1 MRVIKAMDCKA
12 CRNLI
17 EVSPTGETSSARAAA
32 LAHMDGCARC
42 RDFSAERRALLELVS
57 SLEGISAPH
66 DFEWRLR
73 ARLNADKHRNQDRPR
88 LRPGFA
94 PNARA
99 IALAASFA
107 LLIGVAVIFK
117 QRSNEAYVARPAGEL
132 VNVDT
137 ANAVKPSGEDTINLS
152 EARGA
157 STNGTS
163 RINTTASLTSNRAR
177 VASPTRAASE
187 AKKTSKETSASS
199 SVVAAASA
207 STVRSNDF
215 SSSAAPVVT
224 LFAVPVKDPSQHLKL
239 LLDEGHGTPRTVR
252 LQNITFGAQSIFE
265 RQMSGAAVAERSL
278 DTNAD
283 GIW

>member
-12 CRNLI
+12 CRNEI
-17 EVSPTGETSSARAAA
+17 EFSPTGEQTRARAAA
-32 LAHMDGCARC
+32 LAHMERCDRC
-42 RDFSAERRALLELVS
+42 RDFSAERRSLLELMS

-73 ARLNADKHRNQDRPR
+73 SRLNADKHRNQARPR
-88 LRPGFA
+88 LRLGFA
-94 PNARA
+94 PNAQA

-117 QRSNEAYVARPAGEL
+117 QRSNESFVVSPAVELAGGNAANVA
-132 VNVDT
+132 
-137 ANAVKPSGEDTINLS
+137 KPSSEDTINSS
-152 EARGA
+152 EATGT

-163 RINTTASLTSNRAR
+163 RINTTAALTSNRAR
-177 VASPTRAASE
+177 AANPTRAASE
-187 AKKTSKETSASS
+187 EKGTPAASASS
-199 SVVAAASA
+199 TVATVSN

-239 LLDEGHGTPRTVR
+239 LLDEGHGTQRTVR

-265 RQMSGAAVAERSL
+265 RQAGSAAAAESSL